1 MAAQAFRPVARKG
14 YSMPDNLKDFPTG
27 IDLKDEDIYEAMKG
41 IPGYLDITPGDFK
54 ELYSL
59 AYRHALERLSRAVT
73 AAEIMTTDVV
83 AVKPDTPVAEVAAAM
98 GRRGVSGVPVVD
110 AGDKV
115 VGVIS
120 EKDFLVRMGVKEP
133 RNFMSLVANCL
144 KTKGCVALP
153 IKRALAADIMTSPAV
168 TVAPDTPV
176 RTIAALLTDRGINRV
191 PVTDPAGRLLG
202 LVSRGDIVK
211 ATMGREAP

>member
-1 MAAQAFRPVARKG
+1 
-14 YSMPDNLKDFPTG
+14 MPDNLKDFPAG
-27 IDLKDEDIYEAMKG
+27 IELKDEDIYEAMRA
-41 IPGYLDITPGDFK
+41 IPGYLDITPADFK
-54 ELYSL
+54 ELYRL
-59 AYRHALERLSRAVT
+59 AFQHALERLSREVT

-83 AVKPDTPVAEVAAAM
+83 AVNPDTPVAEVAAAM
-98 GRRGVSGVPVVD
+98 GRRGVSGLPVVD
-110 AGDKV
+110 AEHKV

-120 EKDFLVRMGVKEP
+120 EIDFLTHMGVTEP
-133 RNFMSLVANCL
+133 KNFMSLVAGCL

-153 IKRALAADIMTSPAV
+153 IKRSLAADIMTSPAV

-176 RTIAALLTDRGINRV
+176 RTIAALLTDRGINRA

-211 ATMGREAP
+211 ATMGRKVS

>member
-1 MAAQAFRPVARKG
+1 
-14 YSMPDNLKDFPTG
+14 MPDALDKPEPAPTPG
-27 IDLKDEDIYEAMKG
+27 IEIKEEDILEAMRA

-54 ELYSL
+54 EVYRL
-59 AYRHALERLSRAVT
+59 AFQHALERLSREVT

-83 AVKPDTPVAEVAAAM
+83 TVQPDTPVAEVAAAM

-110 AGDKV
+110 AGQRV

-120 EKDFLVRMGVKEP
+120 EKDFLTRMGVKDAK
-133 RNFMSLVANCL
+133 NFMSLVAGCL

-153 IKRALAADIMTSPAV
+153 IKVTLAGDLMSSPAV

-176 RTIAALLTDRGINRV
+176 KDIARLLTQESINRV
-191 PVTDPAGRLLG
+191 AVTDPDGRLLG

-211 ATMGREAP
+211 ATMGRVAP